1 MKSTLCA
8 EAPLVASQARHSA
21 STGRRCQRNA
31 GGLGHG
37 VLDLITGRLPSRAAA
52 SAVKTLPILESPMHV
67 SRLDSCCA
75 ALALSFTLLAPAQAQ
90 AQQAMAMRTEVLNF
104 LKSKFELHDGKHL
117 MAEIPQLEAAM
128 APRYGKP
135 NQAGTSESPR
145 VVWILRVP
153 GDTLGNC
160 LRVDARKY
168 NKNDPG
174 LETKLLTGKC
184 EMYQRE
190 KLTVNDPAS

>member
-1 MKSTLCA
+1 MPSTR
-8 EAPLVASQARHSA
+8 LV
-21 STGRRCQRNA
+21 
-31 GGLGHG
+31 
-37 VLDLITGRLPSRAAA
+37 
-52 SAVKTLPILESPMHV
+52 
-67 SRLDSCCA
+67 SCCA
-75 ALALSFTLLAPAQAQ
+75 ALALLCTLSVPAR

-104 LKSKFELHDGKHL
+104 LKGKFQLHDGKHL

-153 GDTLGNC
+153 GDALGNC

-168 NKNDPG
+168 NRNDAG